1 MKPLLLVAA
10 VALALGLPAAALAQQ
25 PTPAPLARGDV
36 AGTIGWLSGDKSD
49 LANRSTNDWYNRG
62 LYAGAVAGWYWTDHH
77 KTQVEAGLTNSISFW
92 TYRLY
97 TFDTTQASGG
107 SRFAFTLTRVA
118 LGQHYQFYRNAWVH
132 PHVGVGVDLTR
143 ERTIEHA
150 EPLISY
156 DLITRGPGLL
166 RPAATI
172 GPTTTLHVRPYAEAG
187 FKAYMTPRAYFR
199 GDMRVLVRGG
209 IDEVL
214 LRCGFGVD
222 F

>member
-10 VALALGLPAAALAQQ
+10 VALALGLPVAALAQQ

-36 AGTIGWLSGDKSD
+36 AGTIGWLNGNKSD
-49 LANRSTNDWYNRG
+49 LTNLSTNDWYNRG
-62 LYAGAVAGWYWTDHH
+62 LYAGAIAGWYWTDHH

-107 SRFAFTLTRVA
+107 SRFAFTLKRVA

-132 PHVGVGVDLTR
+132 PHVGAGVDLTW

-150 EPLISY
+150 EPVIGY
-156 DLITRGPGLL
+156 DVITHAAKQL
-166 RPAATI
+166 RPGGTF
-172 GPTTTLHVRPYAEAG
+172 GPTWDLRVRPYAEAG
-187 FKAYMTPRAYFR
+187 FKAYMTPRAFFR

-209 IDEVL
+209 VDEVL